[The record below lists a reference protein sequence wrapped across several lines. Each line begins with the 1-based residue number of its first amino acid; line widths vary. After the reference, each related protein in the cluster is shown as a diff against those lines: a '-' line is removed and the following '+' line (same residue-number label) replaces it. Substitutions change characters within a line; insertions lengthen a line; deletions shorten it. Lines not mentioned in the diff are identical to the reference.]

1 MTVNTAAPKATP
13 TSASAAELETHVRSF
28 TTEAWNWVQDY
39 WLSILIA
46 AGAAIAIAALLYAIR
61 AWAMKLCERG
71 NGVANWYAIIGRAVS
86 RTSNFFIIMVSIR
99 LVVGY
104 AQTPPMV
111 DTTVG
116 FLFTIAT
123 VFQAAIWVRELVFG
137 AIEHRTSAEDY
148 HGQALTSALGIIRL
162 LVTIVVFAIASVV
175 VLSNLGVN
183 VTGLVAG
190 LGVGGIAIGLAAQG
204 IFADLFAALAILFDK
219 PFRVGHKVRFD
230 QTTGIIQAIGLK
242 STRIR
247 AFSGEEMVI
256 ANKQLLDKLIE
267 NLTHRDHI
275 RIKLAIGV
283 AYETPPE
290 KLEALPGMLHE
301 IVEAAGATV
310 SRASFEAFG
319 ASSVDFVLEFDIRG
333 DDWDT
338 AHLARNRVMIAILR
352 RFADED
358 ISIPY
363 PTQTAFT
370 ADPNGKLILPYPD
383 PGADPSPAPRATA
396 TSGAARA

>member
-1 MTVNTAAPKATP
+1 MTVNTATPKATP
-13 TSASAAELETHVRSF
+13 TSASADELETHVRSF

-46 AGAAIAIAALLYAIR
+46 AGAAVAIAALLYAIR
-61 AWAMKLCERG
+61 AWAMKLCLRG

-230 QTTGIIQAIGLK
+230 QTSGVIQAIGLK

-247 AFSGEEMVI
+247 AYSGEEMVI
-256 ANKQLLDKLIE
+256 ANKQLLDKLLE
-267 NLTHRDHI
+267 NHTHRDHV
-275 RIKLAIGV
+275 RIKLVIGV

-290 KLEALPGMLHE
+290 KLEALPEIVRE
-301 IVEAAGATV
+301 IVEEAGVTLARG
-310 SRASFEAFG
+310 SYEAFS
-319 ASSVDFVLEFDIRG
+319 ASSVDFVLEFDIPG

-338 AHLARNRVMIAILR
+338 AHKARNRIIIGILR
-352 RFADED
+352 RFAAEG

-363 PTQTAFT
+363 PTQTTFT
-370 ADPNGKLILPYPD
+370 ADPDGKLIMPYPD
-383 PGADPSPAPRATA
+383 QGFVLQSADGAPET
-396 TSGAARA
+396 GAARS